1 MKLTPADIVNNKL
14 FYSIPIYQRLFEWD
28 TENILTLLDDL
39 RKTYILSNG
48 NDDYYIGMLTS
59 TKENELVDGQ
69 QRFTVMML
77 MGCVFQ
83 HYYPEWKNFLVND
96 NTRLYF
102 SSRPIDNAYL
112 RLLIDGID
120 PDKHK
125 VDNKKMKNGFCQIKN
140 YIENDELIATTD
152 KESFAS
158 YIYHHLSFF
167 ISDLPTGY
175 SPRDLNKY
183 FERMNTSGKN
193 LEQHEILKVKL
204 LSNLTENISSY
215 MLLWNKLS
223 DVDTLLIRKHNYEN
237 EIDLANRKQYA
248 LSSNIET
255 ILRESLIN
263 GLETNNDDESASI
276 ISVQPSSE
284 APRNERETIK
294 NSRCALTFP
303 YLLLQTLFRMIH
315 GNITDSKED
324 FFRPSNLLDIFAK
337 YLPYEGNS
345 VNVNNIKVFME
356 MLVKSRLALDIC
368 FVRPTEYGY
377 SLDMNLNEDDEKLQK
392 LLMLQSMI
400 FVSSSNYTH
409 YRWFGWLMDSI
420 EQNNGIPDLH
430 VLYSYLKTQDD
441 KLNPLPSYEDLSFG
455 EIRYWFWRLD
465 YYIWLNRK
473 TIFNDKPEALS
484 VADNYVF
491 KRNRS
496 IEHIAPQTPEGDSM
510 MQWDNTDDD
519 KKLMNSFGNLVMIS
533 QGLNSALSNES
544 YEVKKAHVQSYCN
557 GSKGGSIESLK
568 LLVVHQQYEIWN
580 KENIKTHGH
589 LMYDILKESF
599 K

>member
-77 MGCVFQ
+77 MGCIFQ
-83 HYYPEWKNFLVND
+83 HYYPEWKNFLVSD

-223 DVDTLLIRKHNYEN
+223 DVDTLLIRKHNNEN
-237 EIDLANRKQYA
+237 EIDFANRKQYA

-263 GLETNNDDESASI
+263 GLDTNNDDESASI

-303 YLLLQTLFRMIH
+303 YLLLQTLFRMIN
-315 GNITDSKED
+315 GSITDSKED

-345 VNVNNIKVFME
+345 VNVNNIKFFME

-377 SLDMNLNEDDEKLQK
+377 SLDMNLNEDDEQLQK

-420 EQNNGIPDLH
+420 EQNNGIPDSH

-473 TIFNDKPEALS
+473 TIFNDRPEALS

-599 K
+599 N